1 MERHNIPAPARARN
15 ENCSIKGSDDL
26 YSLRYTKTMMVNRS
40 KMIFFQKVC
49 QLVSTIASP
58 KQPQSLTGF
67 VSANT
72 RVSGVKKAMNN
83 KEPHAKRDTHKLN
96 NKAIPIRNSARE
108 SAKEKNNVVAFIQPM
123 PKALK

>member
-1 MERHNIPAPARARN
+1 MA
-15 ENCSIKGSDDL
+15 
-26 YSLRYTKTMMVNRS
+26 NRS

-49 QLVSTIASP
+49 QFVRIMASP

-72 RVSGVKKAMNN
+72 RVNGVKKAINN
-83 KEPHAKRDTHKLN
+83 REPHAIRDTHKLN
-96 NKAIPIRNSARE
+96 NRAIPIRNSTSER
-108 SAKEKNNVVAFIQPM
+108 AKEKNNVVAFIQPI